1 MLITMQKNWNHHT
14 LLPEM
19 NNDMASLERNLAIPQ
34 EATHIHTKLLF
45 KRSQKHYLLT
55 AKKIN

>member
-1 MLITMQKNWNHHT
+1 MQKNWNHHT

-34 EATHIHTKLLF
+34 EATYIHTKLLF